1 LLTTLTELIAIAA
14 LAKMGLRRIPNAG
27 YSTPAAT
34 GTPTT
39 L

>member
-1 LLTTLTELIAIAA
+1 MTTLTELKAIAA
-14 LAKMGLRRIPNAG
+14 LASTGLNIRPVNGYNA
-27 YSTPAAT
+27 PAAT